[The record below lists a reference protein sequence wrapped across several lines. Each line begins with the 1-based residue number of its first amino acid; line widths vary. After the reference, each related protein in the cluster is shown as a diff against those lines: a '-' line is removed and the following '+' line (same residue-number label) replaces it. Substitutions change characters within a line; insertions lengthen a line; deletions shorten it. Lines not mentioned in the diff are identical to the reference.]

1 MKQRTCA
8 LLTTGILS
16 ALLFSS
22 VSFAGD
28 YSAGKE
34 GSGEA
39 SRAVGTASEF
49 KGAKAKPVPGIEAD
63 RSASRDV
70 LLDDAAIAQA
80 YTIVGRSSDG
90 REVKLAPD
98 AAVID
103 AIKNAKAGGKRTS
116 IEGGGVTPPTPPRAT
131 SSARTTASRSPRPRP
146 IPIRRSAICRW
157 RPRRARC
164 GAARLR

>member
-1 MKQRTCA
+1 MQHRTYA
-8 LLTTGILS
+8 LLTAGILS

-22 VSFAGD
+22 VAFAGD

-39 SRAVGTASEF
+39 SRAAGTAGEF

-63 RSASRDV
+63 RSDSRDV
-70 LLDDAAIAQA
+70 LLDDAAIAHA

-103 AIKNAKAGGKRTS
+103 AIKNAKAGAKRTS
-116 IEGGGVTPPTPPRAT
+116 IESEG
-131 SSARTTASRSPRPRP
+131 
-146 IPIRRSAICRW
+146 
-157 RPRRARC
+157 
-164 GAARLR
+164 